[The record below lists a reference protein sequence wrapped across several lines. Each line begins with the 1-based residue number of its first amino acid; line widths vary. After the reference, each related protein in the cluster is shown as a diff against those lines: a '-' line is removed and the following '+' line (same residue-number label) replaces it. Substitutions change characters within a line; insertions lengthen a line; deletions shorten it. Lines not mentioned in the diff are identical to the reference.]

1 MQSMTKAQI
10 QEEVEKINNILSTA
24 GLIAATKALN
34 ELCTGEPFTRFKEIA
49 EIQYFHASL
58 AGPKDRL
65 WIRGIGNID
74 KFALYQHAMYW
85 TRSIL
90 AHLSD
95 VAADAE
101 QVSTFPTQKELE
113 ESKTPPNNWLII

>member
-1 MQSMTKAQI
+1 MTKAQI
-10 QEEVEKINNILSTA
+10 QEEVEKINNLLSTA

-49 EIQYFHASL
+49 EIQFFHASI
-58 AGPKDRL
+58 AGPPNRF

-74 KFALYQHAMYW
+74 KFAMYEHAMHW

-90 AHLSD
+90 AHLTD
-95 VAADAE
+95 VAADAK
-101 QVSTFPTQKELE
+101 QAPTFPTQKELE
-113 ESKTPPNNWLII
+113 ESKNPPHNSIII